1 MYQVQVAISS
11 SDGRGIPICIQDK
24 DSMVIM
30 SLYYSEVGEGQR
42 MLNLDTVPVSV
53 LGADEVI
60 EAEDHTMVTLIINR
74 AEVEGC
80 TSNEEKVKPHD
91 LLIVTNLNQVFIMRN
106 NCMGEASKVGRG
118 VKR

>member
-1 MYQVQVAISS
+1 MQVVISS
-11 SDGRGIPICIQDK
+11 SDGRGIPVCIQDK

-30 SLYYSEVGEGQR
+30 SLYYSEVGKGQR

-53 LGADEVI
+53 LGGDEVI

-74 AEVEGC
+74 GEVEGC
-80 TSNEEKVKPHD
+80 TRNEKEVKPHD
-91 LLIVTNLNQVFIMRN
+91 PLIITNLNQVVIIRN